1 MRKAL
6 QAKQKKA
13 EMEKKIKDLD
23 SECNKLEH

>member
-6 QAKQKKA
+6 QARQKRA

-23 SECNKLEH
+23 NECHKLEK